1 MVSTLDFFALTEDI
15 NQKLI
20 ELQSA
25 PKEQVSDDDAVKA
38 LAYIEH
44 LDISQVE
51 QCLLFCASVNLCNTY
66 VKQSNRKIGYA
77 FKQKIPRLIQSV
89 AEKDISGIH
98 FDLQNDGRMSL
109 LVVQIGKIQFS
120 FHEINRDEIE
130 VLLAGHDCLKTSLEW
145 DGIRKQ
151 MCAVSTFRLSE
162 QNVQPL
168 LTTTGEGMADCIDS
182 IFRDLEAGR
191 ISLRDII
198 TVTSSSCKS
207 TSAKIDY
214 NKAKTYRKERE
225 GMLRPNQWED
235 LIVRVYI

>member
-1 MVSTLDFFALTEDI
+1 
-15 NQKLI
+15 
-20 ELQSA
+20 
-25 PKEQVSDDDAVKA
+25 
-38 LAYIEH
+38 
-44 LDISQVE
+44 
-51 QCLLFCASVNLCNTY
+51 
-66 VKQSNRKIGYA
+66 
-77 FKQKIPRLIQSV
+77 
-89 AEKDISGIH
+89 
-98 FDLQNDGRMSL
+98 MSL

-168 LTTTGEGMADCIDS
+168 LTTSGEGMADCIDS

-207 TSAKIDY
+207 TSVKMKRPKEKKSSSRSGSTIGEILKAQGIDLSQLVGDSHSQ
-214 NKAKTYRKERE
+214 K
-225 GMLRPNQWED
+225 
-235 LIVRVYI
+235 

>member
-1 MVSTLDFFALTEDI
+1 
-15 NQKLI
+15 
-20 ELQSA
+20 
-25 PKEQVSDDDAVKA
+25 
-38 LAYIEH
+38 
-44 LDISQVE
+44 
-51 QCLLFCASVNLCNTY
+51 
-66 VKQSNRKIGYA
+66 
-77 FKQKIPRLIQSV
+77 
-89 AEKDISGIH
+89 
-98 FDLQNDGRMSL
+98 
-109 LVVQIGKIQFS
+109 
-120 FHEINRDEIE
+120 
-130 VLLAGHDCLKTSLEW
+130 
-145 DGIRKQ
+145 